1 MSPAAG
7 YSNVEGAMSD
17 IMIRQLEL
25 GPLRANAYLVYRQ
38 GRDDCFIIDPG
49 DDLETIER
57 EIAASGR
64 RLTDI
69 LLTHGH
75 FDHILAAAPL
85 KEKHRAR
92 IHVHPYD
99 AHMLMVAGASLYN
112 GPWCTLPFVPVEAD
126 EPYPDTEGYFLL
138 SVCGVSLAGFR
149 TPGHTPGSVCLLVQE
164 QNVIFTGDTLFANSY
179 GRTDFPGGSDFEMRD
194 SLNRLLHMDRGLTVY
209 SGHGEADS
217 MDAIARRWRIQ
228 ED

>member
-1 MSPAAG
+1 
-7 YSNVEGAMSD
+7 MSD
-17 IMIRQLEL
+17 MIIRQLEL
-25 GPLRANAYLVYRQ
+25 GPLQANAYLVYRQ

-49 DDLETIER
+49 DDLDTIER
-57 EIAASGR
+57 AVSTSGR

-85 KEKHRAR
+85 RQKHGAK

-112 GPWCTLPFVPVEAD
+112 PSWCRLPFVSAEAD
-126 EPYPDTEGYFLL
+126 APYPAGDENWPLF
-138 SVCGVSLAGFR
+138 VCGINLTGFR
-149 TPGHTPGSVCLLVQE
+149 TPGHTPGSVCLLDE
-164 QNVIFTGDTLFANSY
+164 ENKVIFTGDTLFANSY
-179 GRTDFPGGSDFEMRD
+179 GRTDFPGGSDEEMRA
-194 SLNRLLHMDRGLTVY
+194 SLMRLLHMDRSLTVY

-217 MDAIARRWRIQ
+217 MDAIARRWRL
-228 ED
+228 